1 MRTIPKLIAIAV
13 LGLLGLMLL
22 AGCSGAAAPEGKT
35 GATNVKQD
43 PAMLE
48 KSAWVAAEIRDG
60 SGSLAPVVEGSRVTA
75 AFKGG
80 QVTGNASVNNYNA
93 QYKTSTDN
101 GITFSVGA
109 VTMMA
114 GPEPLMAQETNYL
127 AALKDARTF
136 SVSAEKLELF
146 DEAGKP
152 IVAYEAAVAPRLTG
166 QTWYA
171 NGYNNGKEA
180 VVGLVASSTI
190 TINFT
195 VDGEVAGNASINEYG
210 TTFKVDGENLTI
222 APEIRTT
229 MMAGP
234 DELMKQEQAYLAA
247 LPKTTRYEIVN
258 DELIL
263 WNKDARVASYNL
275 TPLQ

>member
-1 MRTIPKLIAIAV
+1 MRTFPKLIAIAV
-13 LGLLGLMLL
+13 LGLLGLTLL
-22 AGCSGAAAPEGKT
+22 AGCGEAAAPEGST
-35 GATNVKQD
+35 RVIAKQD
-43 PAMLE
+43 ATLLE
-48 KSAWVAAEIRDG
+48 KSNWVATEIRDG
-60 SGSLAPVVEGSRVTA
+60 SGSLSPVVEGSRVTA
-75 AFKGG
+75 AFKAG
-80 QVTGNASVNNYNA
+80 QVTGNASVNTYNA
-93 QYKTSTDN
+93 TYSTSAEDA
-101 GITFSVGA
+101 ITFGPGA
-109 VTMMA
+109 TTMMA

-127 AALKDARTF
+127 AALQDARAY

-146 DEAGKP
+146 DEAGKVV
-152 IVAYEAAVAPRLTG
+152 VAFEGAVAPRLTG

-171 NGYNNGKEA
+171 NAYNNGKQA

-195 VDGEVAGNASINEYG
+195 VEGQVAGNASINEYG
-210 TTFKVDGENLTI
+210 TSFTVDGENLTI

-234 DELMKQEQAYLAA
+234 KDLMQQEQAYLAA

-275 TPLQ
+275 TPVK